1 MVKGEWVLTHHPD
14 GFWLLSGDEIAE
26 FQFRLLAFKLSDGH
40 FLTPGDPLRRRLKL
54 SATIFK
60 KTPLCTSIGVRQV
73 NAAEI
78 HILITLN
85 LIVK

>member
-1 MVKGEWVLTHHPD
+1 MVKGECVLTHHPD

-54 SATIFK
+54 SPNIF
-60 KTPLCTSIGVRQV
+60 KTPLCTSIGIRQV
-73 NAAEI
+73 DAAEI
-78 HILITLN
+78 HI
-85 LIVK
+85 